1 MEAEIL
7 KLLIKLLLIVL
18 VIVHGS
24 IAYTMFYRKWRTRRL
39 KIIENTFATICSLYL
54 YPKSNQK
61 PNLIEI
67 QREIKGVG
75 IKKSKA
81 RNVQY
86 LIDLMIRTQRSLL
99 GLNYIKLK
107 TLFTQIP
114 PYGAS
119 ANKLQSRKWY
129 IKARGIREI
138 YEMDQ
143 SQYTGELIKLR
154 NNKNIYVRREAQ
166 IGIVIFL
173 GWKSLRFLPYLK
185 RQMTL
190 WQQIKIVEK
199 LNDLYPVPDLKH
211 LRRAYNSDRPYANEL
226 IMRIIRKFNLTE
238 DIAYIIRFIDSPKFE
253 IREAAIYCISSFILS
268 ETQIR
273 EIKEKFYNIN
283 NTEQQLLLLKYIQ
296 RISMEIDLRFY
307 KDLLY
312 NGNDI
317 IKLSTADI
325 LWNNGYKEE
334 VQAYYYHQYTQKA
347 DSEPISV

>member
-1 MEAEIL
+1 MEIEIL
-7 KLLIKLLLIVL
+7 ILLIKLLLIVL
-18 VIVHGS
+18 VIVFGA
-24 IAYTMFYRKWRTRRL
+24 IAYSMIYRKWRTRRL
-39 KIIENTFATICSLYL
+39 KIIETTFANICSMYL
-54 YPKSNQK
+54 YPKPNEES
-61 PNLIEI
+61 NLIEI
-67 QREIKGVG
+67 QRELKGVG
-75 IKKSKA
+75 IVPSKP

-86 LIDLMIRTQRSLL
+86 LIDLMIRTQRSIL
-99 GLNYIKLK
+99 GNNYIKLK

-119 ANKLQSRKWY
+119 ASKLSSSKWY

-143 SQYTGELIKLR
+143 SQYTRDLIKLR
-154 NNKNIYVRREAQ
+154 NNDNIYVRREAQ

-199 LNDLYPVPDLKH
+199 LNDLYPVPDLNH
-211 LRRAYNSDRPYANEL
+211 LRKAYNSDRPYANEL

-238 DIAYIIRFIDSPKFE
+238 DIAYIIQFIDNPKFE
-253 IREAAIYCISSFILS
+253 TREAAIYCISSFLLND
-268 ETQIR
+268 TQLKQ
-273 EIKEKFYNIN
+273 IKEKFYHIS
-283 NTEQQLLLLKYIQ
+283 NTEQQLMLLKYIEK
-296 RISMEIDLRFY
+296 ISMEIDLPFY

-312 NGNDI
+312 NGNDV

-334 VQAYYYHQYTQKA
+334 VQDYYFQQYTQKT
-347 DSEPISV
+347 DGEFITV

>member
-1 MEAEIL
+1 MKAEIL
-7 KLLIKLLLIVL
+7 ILLIKILLLVL
-18 VIVHGS
+18 VIVFGS
-24 IAYTMFYRKWRTRRL
+24 IAYSMIYRRWRTKRL
-39 KIIENTFATICSLYL
+39 QLIESTFAKICSLYL
-54 YPKSNQK
+54 YPAPNEES
-61 PNLIEI
+61 NLIEI
-67 QREIKGVG
+67 QRELKAVG
-75 IKKSKA
+75 IVPSKP

-86 LIDLMIRTQRSLL
+86 LIDLMIRTQRSIL
-99 GLNYIKLK
+99 GNNYTKLK
-107 TLFTQIP
+107 KLFTQIP

-119 ANKLQSRKWY
+119 ASKLTSSKWY

-143 SQYTGELIKLR
+143 SQYTRDLIKLR
-154 NNKNIYVRREAQ
+154 NDDNIYVRREAQ

-199 LNDLYPVPDLKH
+199 LNDLYPIPDLNH

-226 IMRIIRKFNLTE
+226 IMRIIRKFHLTE
-238 DIAYIIRFIDSPKFE
+238 DIAYIIQFIDNPKFE
-253 IREAAIYCISSFILS
+253 IREAAIYCISSFSLS
-268 ETQIR
+268 AEQLR
-273 EIKEKFYNIN
+273 EIKEKFYHIS
-283 NTEQQLLLLKYIQ
+283 NTEQQLMLLKYIQ
-296 RISMEIDLRFY
+296 RISMDIDLPFY

-312 NGNDI
+312 NGSDI

-334 VQAYYYHQYTQKA
+334 VQEYYYHQYTQKA
-347 DSEPISV
+347 DSESISV

>member
-18 VIVHGS
+18 VIVYGS
-24 IAYTMFYRKWRTRRL
+24 ITYTMLYRKWRTRRL

-54 YPKSNQK
+54 YPKPNEKS
-61 PNLIEI
+61 NLIEI
-67 QREIKGVG
+67 QRELKGVG
-75 IKKSKA
+75 IVPSKP

-86 LIDLMIRTQRSLL
+86 LIDLMIRTQRSIL
-99 GLNYIKLK
+99 GMNYIKLK
-107 TLFTQIP
+107 SLFTQIP

-119 ANKLQSRKWY
+119 ASKLNNKKWY

-143 SQYTGELIKLR
+143 SQYTRDLIKLR
-154 NNKNIYVRREAQ
+154 NDENIYVRREAQ

-199 LNDLYPVPDLKH
+199 LNDLYPVPDLNH
-211 LRRAYNSDRPYANEL
+211 LRRAYNSDKPYANEL

-238 DIAYIIRFIDSPKFE
+238 DINYIIQFIDSPKFE
-253 IREAAIYCISSFILS
+253 TREAAIYCISSFLLS
-268 ETQIR
+268 EEQIK
-273 EIKEKFYNIN
+273 ELKEKFYNISN
-283 NTEQQLLLLKYIQ
+283 IEQQLLLLKYIQ
-296 RISMEIDLRFY
+296 RISMEIDLSFY
-307 KDLLY
+307 KNLLY

-325 LWNNGYKEE
+325 LWNNGFKEE
-334 VQAYYYHQYTQKA
+334 VQEYYYHQYTQNT
-347 DSEPISV
+347 DSKSIAV

>member
-7 KLLIKLLLIVL
+7 ILLIKLLLIVL
-18 VIVHGS
+18 VIVFGS
-24 IAYTMFYRKWRTRRL
+24 IAYSMIYRKWRTKRL
-39 KIIENTFATICSLYL
+39 KLIETTFAKICSLYL
-54 YPKSNQK
+54 YPKPNEES
-61 PNLIEI
+61 NLIEI
-67 QREIKGVG
+67 QRELKSVG
-75 IKKSKA
+75 ITPTKP

-86 LIDLMIRTQRSLL
+86 LIDLMIRTQRSIL
-99 GLNYIKLK
+99 GNNYIKLK

-119 ANKLQSRKWY
+119 ASKLKSSKWY

-143 SQYTGELIKLR
+143 SQFTRDLIKLR
-154 NNKNIYVRREAQ
+154 NHDNIYVRREAQ

-199 LNDLYPVPDLKH
+199 LNDLYPEPDLKH

-238 DIAYIIRFIDSPKFE
+238 DIAYIIQFIDNPKFE
-253 IREAAIYCISSFILS
+253 TREAAIYCISAFLLS
-268 ETQIR
+268 DEQLR
-273 EIKEKFYNIN
+273 EIKEKFYHIS
-283 NTEQQLLLLKYIQ
+283 NTEQQLMLLKYIQ
-296 RISMEIDLRFY
+296 RISMEIDLPFY

-325 LWNNGYKEE
+325 LWNNAYKEE
-334 VQAYYYHQYTQKA
+334 VQEYYYQQYTQKA
-347 DSEPISV
+347 NSEFISV

>member
-7 KLLIKLLLIVL
+7 KLLIKLLLIILVL
-18 VIVHGS
+18 IFGS
-24 IAYTMFYRKWRTRRL
+24 IAYTMIYRKWRTRRL
-39 KIIENTFATICSLYL
+39 KIIENTFANICSLYL
-54 YPKSNQK
+54 YPKPNEK
-61 PNLIEI
+61 PELIGI
-67 QREIKGVG
+67 QRELKSVG
-75 IKKSKA
+75 IVPSKP

-86 LIDLMIRTQRSLL
+86 LIDLMIRTQRSIL
-99 GLNYIKLK
+99 GVNYIKLK

-119 ANKLQSRKWY
+119 ASKLNNNKWY

-143 SQYTGELIKLR
+143 SQYTRDLIKLR
-154 NNKNIYVRREAQ
+154 NNNNIYVRREAQ

-238 DIAYIIRFIDSPKFE
+238 DIAYIIQFIDNAKFE
-253 IREAAIYCISSFILS
+253 TREAAIYCISSFSLS
-268 ETQIR
+268 AEQMK
-273 EIKEKFYNIN
+273 EIKEKFYNIS
-283 NTEQQLLLLKYIQ
+283 NTEQQLMLLKYIQ
-296 RISMEIDLRFY
+296 RISMEIDLPFY

-317 IKLSTADI
+317 IKLSSADI

-334 VQAYYYHQYTQKA
+334 VQEYYYHQYTQKA
-347 DSEPISV
+347 VSESISV